1 MADLITA
8 AELATWTGNVESEVA
23 VDPLAIEVMEKVS
36 GLARF
41 LGGHEEWEL
50 APVNITDK
58 VPYDVRLV
66 VLMVA
71 KRCYENPAQVVQEGG
86 IGPIGGD
93 RVLDVAALLLS
104 LTESERATLTKYNAD
119 GDPDSNNS
127 VFVLRGTVRPET
139 QIDAV
144 LYVPDDSFSDWY
156 IPMFSPGDPG
166 DPNLYPDEG

>member
-8 AELATWTGNVESEVA
+8 QELATWTQTPLETIEA
-23 VDPLAIEVMEKVS
+23 DPLALEVMDKVS

-41 LGGHEEWEL
+41 LGGNDLWEID
-50 APVNITDK
+50 PVLPEDK

-71 KRCYENPAQVVQEGG
+71 KRCYENPGQVVQEGSV
-86 IGPIGGD
+86 GPIGGD

-104 LTESERATLTKYNAD
+104 LTESERATLVKYNAD
-119 GDPDSNNS
+119 GDPDSGGG
-127 VFVLRGTVRPET
+127 VFVLLGSTRPET

-144 LYVPDDSFSDWY
+144 LYVPDDSLSDWY
-156 IPMFSPGDPG
+156 IPMFEDGDPG
-166 DPNLYPDEG
+166 DPNLYPEG